1 MRRKTR
7 KETSWE
13 HRKRITFL
21 WKEKKVGELQ
31 LSWRHL
37 RRLVNVLTQREDE
50 IRIHKNNPSASAA
63 PAAYEPRWIYWGGCW
78 RCDRFAPLNRAVVLK
93 AYKRSYT
100 LLRFYTSKEK
110 QNRYFCFY
118 NWVNKISRA
127 VSEIALCYRTYTKH
141 LGIVK
146 LFFPSL
152 ATCIPLSLYSHT
164 PIHGKDATVGDGCI

>member
-1 MRRKTR
+1 MNHLLGMLGFMSKRQMRRKTR
-7 KETSWE
+7 KKETSWE

-37 RRLVNVLTQREDE
+37 RRSVNVLTQREDE

-78 RCDRFAPLNRAVVLK
+78 RCDRFAPLNRAVALK

-100 LLRFYTSKEK
+100 HTLHFYTSKEK

-118 NWVNKISRA
+118 NWVNKYP
-127 VSEIALCYRTYTKH
+127 EQW
-141 LGIVK
+141 VK
-146 LFFPSL
+146 SLF
-152 ATCIPLSLYSHT
+152 IIGHT
-164 PIHGKDATVGDGCI
+164 QNILEL